1 MNLMHRPALP
11 LATACALL
19 VGTVACTCESPASTP
34 TASTPATLF
43 HHESVEQGWKA
54 AVAAKRPLL
63 VMFTSDNCPH
73 CERMLG
79 ETYSDPAIRRRL
91 TAHAETVL
99 AHAEKNRDLVAR
111 LGVRGFPTT
120 IIVDGEGQIVD
131 AIEGYL
137 DPLEFTRRVARWIGP
152 EATASVP
159 FASGSIVH

>member
-43 HHESVEQGWKA
+43 TYESVEQGWKA

-63 VMFTSDNCPH
+63 VMFTSNNCPH

-79 ETYSDPAIRRRL
+79 ETYADPAIRRRL
-91 TAHAETVL
+91 SAHAETVL
-99 AHAEKNRDLVAR
+99 AHAGENRDLIAR

-120 IIVDGEGQIVD
+120 IIVDREGQIVD

-137 DPLEFTRRVARWIGP
+137 TPIEFTRRVARWIGP
-152 EATASVP
+152 EATASAAQAGDSV
-159 FASGSIVH
+159 AR